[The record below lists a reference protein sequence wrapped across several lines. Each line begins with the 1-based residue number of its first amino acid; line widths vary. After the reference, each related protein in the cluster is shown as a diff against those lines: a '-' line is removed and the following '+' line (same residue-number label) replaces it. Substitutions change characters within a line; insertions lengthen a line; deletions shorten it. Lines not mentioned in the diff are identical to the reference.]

1 MHQGRGWR
9 DLQAREEHGKVDLQA
24 VCGKALREPVQEPQR
39 ADNARGACAEAGGS
53 AAVAVMAIALFGVLL
68 MTLGGL
74 IGLVA
79 IAVWMTLWVGL
90 ITGDE
95 D

>member
-1 MHQGRGWR
+1 
-9 DLQAREEHGKVDLQA
+9 
-24 VCGKALREPVQEPQR
+24 
-39 ADNARGACAEAGGS
+39 
-53 AAVAVMAIALFGVLL
+53 MAIALFGVLL

-90 ITGDE
+90 IVGD
-95 D
+95 DD

>member
-1 MHQGRGWR
+1 
-9 DLQAREEHGKVDLQA
+9 
-24 VCGKALREPVQEPQR
+24 VCGKALREPVSQPQR
-39 ADNARGACAEAGGS
+39 PDNARGACQEAGGS
-53 AAVAVMAIALFGVLL
+53 AAVAVMLLALIGVVL
-68 MTLGGL
+68 MTIGGL

-90 ITGDE
+90 IAGDE

>member
-1 MHQGRGWR
+1 M
-9 DLQAREEHGKVDLQA
+9 V
-24 VCGKALREPVQEPQR
+24 
-39 ADNARGACAEAGGS
+39 
-53 AAVAVMAIALFGVLL
+53 IAFFGVLL
-68 MTLGGL
+68 MTIGGL

>member
-1 MHQGRGWR
+1 M
-9 DLQAREEHGKVDLQA
+9 
-24 VCGKALREPVQEPQR
+24 CGKALREPVQEPQR
-39 ADNARGACAEAGGS
+39 ADHAGGACAEAGGS

-74 IGLVA
+74 IGLAA
-79 IAVWMTLWVGL
+79 IAIWIAL
-90 ITGDE
+90 IAGDE